1 MQADDVVSSGPL
13 GNFLT
18 VGVPIIP
25 EVILVGKELVFV
37 VELDLIQ
44 PAVTAPAPPVVT
56 LQLLLYG
63 SDIVTYGSDSVGY

>member
-25 EVILVGKELVFV
+25 EVTLIGKELVLAI
-37 VELDLIQ
+37 EIDLIQ
-44 PAVTAPAPPVVT
+44 PAVTAPPPPVVT